1 MFEDLTNILVASAEG
16 SFIQVTVFVGAVLL
30 LFGYVDF
37 LQQGALVEKIENAKK
52 LQPLIGALLG
62 ILPGCGGSIFLMP
75 LYLRGTVTFG
85 TIVATLIATAGDSAF
100 VTMTQAPKIFLLLT
114 SLCFIVGTA
123 TGYITDFFK
132 IGDWVRKKS
141 PVIEKKASEMEHAEA
156 EELTNPTHGLAFPDD
171 IVCQSCH
178 LKHVGH
184 EEGDEIDMMLHHGKP
199 LDTKRLGYRMIHNH
213 FVLFWLVVS
222 IGFVL
227 GIIELT
233 QMDINNLPGL
243 PNLGRIM
250 GIVGTVVTVS
260 YMAFSK
266 KLIRAETHEDEEH
279 KLFSLRETFAHN
291 AEETAFVGTWVF
303 AAYLVYELAVYFAG
317 GDQVVAAVMTSAGLA
332 SVFMGVAVGIIPGCG
347 PQVIFVSLYLKGMF
361 PFAALLANGI
371 SQDGDALFPLLA
383 MDRRSAFWATVLN
396 TIPAVL
402 VGLIAYYVEMKL
414 GLF

>member
-1 MFEDLTNILVASAEG
+1 MFEDLLNIIIASAEG

-37 LQQGALVEKIENAKK
+37 LQQGALVTRIENAKK
-52 LQPLIGALLG
+52 FQPLIGALLG

-85 TIVATLIATAGDSAF
+85 TIIATLIATAGDSAF
-100 VTMTQAPKIFLLLT
+100 VTMTQAPKVFVLLT
-114 SLCFIVGTA
+114 SICFVVGTG

-132 IGDWVRKKS
+132 IGDWVRKKAPDFS
-141 PVIEKKASEMEHAEA
+141 KKNLEADHKEA
-156 EELTNPTHGLAFPDD
+156 EGLANPTHGLIFHED
-171 IVCQSCH
+171 IVCKSCE
-178 LKHVGH
+178 LKHIGH
-184 EEGDEIDMMLHHGKP
+184 EEGDEIDMLLHHGKP
-199 LDTKRLGYRMIHNH
+199 LDTQRLGYKMIHNYY
-213 FVLFWLVVS
+213 FVFWIVVS
-222 IGFVL
+222 LGFVL
-227 GIIELT
+227 GVIELT
-233 QMDINNLPGL
+233 QADINNLPGL
-243 PNLGRIM
+243 PNIGKIM
-250 GIVGTVVTVS
+250 GIIGTIITVS

-279 KLFSLRETFAHN
+279 KLFSLKETFAHN

-303 AAYLVYELAVYFAG
+303 AAYLFYELAVYFAG

-332 SVFMGVAVGIIPGCG
+332 SVFMGVAIGIIPGCG

-371 SQDGDALFPLLA
+371 SQDGDALFPLIA

-396 TIPAVL
+396 TIPAAL
-402 VGLIAYYVEMKL
+402 VGVIAYYIEMQIM
-414 GLF
+414 GP